1 MVDTAKDLLQNK
13 ELKSVVEGFFAD
25 KTFYYE
31 VTSRAKEIVD
41 DGKLDMSDLPNI
53 ILLVT
58 TILNKSPK
66 LKVSKKN
73 MKPLIKMVIIRLLV
87 EVKFLEDKENPLS
100 DEQEM
105 YIDSGLAL
113 LDSKVTLDGCFQY
126 LKDVIFGC
134 LNNEDSVVSEFL
146 NKQKVTRGLVKT
158 ARNMGVLSNGD
169 DEDEKKEVE
178 GAMAVAVEEE
188 NQDQEDT
195 APVAVASAEDV
206 SAEVG
211 DEKV

>member
-66 LKVSKKN
+66 LKVNKKN

-113 LDSKVTLDGCFQY
+113 LNSKVTFDGCFQY

-146 NKQKVTRGLVKT
+146 SKQKATRGLVKT

-169 DEDEKKEVE
+169 NEKKEVE
-178 GAMAVAVEEE
+178 GATAVAVEGEK
-188 NQDQEDT
+188 QDQEDT
-195 APVAVASAEDV
+195 APAAAADAEDV